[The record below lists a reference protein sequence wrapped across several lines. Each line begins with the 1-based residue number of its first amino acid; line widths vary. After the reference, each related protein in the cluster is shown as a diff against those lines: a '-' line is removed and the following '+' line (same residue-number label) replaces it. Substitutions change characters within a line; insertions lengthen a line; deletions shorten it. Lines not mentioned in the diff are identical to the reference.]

1 MYKKYIKRL
10 FDIILAC
17 IGTLLLLPVW
27 LIVAIAIK
35 LTSPGPI
42 FFRQERWGVNRSH
55 FMILKFRTMRI
66 EAPTFSTEQLDD
78 SDRYIT
84 RIGKILRHTSLD
96 ETPQL
101 LNVLSGKMSII
112 GPRPVI
118 CSEVELIEEREK
130 YGANALLP
138 GLTGWAQINGR
149 DELSDEVKARYDGE
163 YAKKIGFLFDLKCFF
178 CTIPYV
184 LSRKGVID

>member
-10 FDIILAC
+10 LDIVLAC
-17 IGTLLLLPVW
+17 IGTVLLLPVW

-35 LTSPGPI
+35 LTSPGPV
-42 FFRQERWGVNRSH
+42 FFRQERWGINRSR
-55 FMILKFRTMRI
+55 FMIFKFRTMRAN
-66 EAPTFSTEQLDD
+66 APSLSTEQFVD
-78 SDRYIT
+78 SNRYVT
-84 RIGKILRHTSLD
+84 PIGRFLRRTSLD

-118 CSEVELIEEREK
+118 CSEVELIEEREE

-149 DELSDEVKARYDGE
+149 DELSDKVKARYDGE
-163 YAKKIGFLFDLKCFF
+163 YAKKISFRFDLKCFF
-178 CTIPYV
+178 GTIPYV

>member
-35 LTSPGPI
+35 LTSRGPV
-42 FFRQERWGVNRSH
+42 FFRQERWGVNQSR
-55 FMILKFRTMRI
+55 FMILKFRTMRTD
-66 EAPTFSTEQLDD
+66 APTLSTEQFVD
-78 SDRYIT
+78 SDLHVT
-84 RIGKILRHTSLD
+84 PIGRFLRHTSLD

-118 CSEVELIEEREK
+118 CSEVELIAEREK

-149 DELSDEVKARYDGE
+149 DELTDEVKARYDGE
-163 YAKKIGFLFDLKCFF
+163 YAQKISFLFDMKCFLL
-178 CTIPYV
+178 TIPYV
-184 LSRKGVID
+184 LGRKGITK